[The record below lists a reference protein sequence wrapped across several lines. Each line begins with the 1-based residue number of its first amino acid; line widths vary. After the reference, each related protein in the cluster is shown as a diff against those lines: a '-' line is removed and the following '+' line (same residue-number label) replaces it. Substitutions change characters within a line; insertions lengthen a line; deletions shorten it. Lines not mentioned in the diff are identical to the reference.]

1 SGVPQGSVLGP
12 LLCNLFINDLGVGI
26 DSTDA
31 AALQSDLTKL
41 DNWAANW
48 KMRFNVDKCK
58 VMHFGRNNIN
68 ANYLLNGSVLGV
80 SLMEKDL
87 GVFVDNK
94 LSNAR
99 QCHSVA
105 TKANKVI
112 SRYMAPSIFPLMR
125 ISCPVPLAEKHP
137 QSKMFPSPCL
147 TVGTVFWGS

>member
-1 SGVPQGSVLGP
+1 MSFG
-12 LLCNLFINDLGVGI
+12 
-26 DSTDA
+26 
-31 AALQSDLTKL
+31 DLTKL

-105 TKANKVI
+105 TKANKV
-112 SRYMAPSIFPLMR
+112 L
-125 ISCPVPLAEKHP
+125 SCIK
-137 QSKMFPSPCL
+137 K
-147 TVGTVFWGS
+147 